1 MRRVIVRLIAAI
13 AVLAAALSCER
24 RPLYDLTNTH
34 YVRVYVDEELLNVT
48 TGFYDEENNRPEYQ
62 SPQVI
67 RIVLADPETGAMK
80 ADRYFRNRHK
90 DAKGTY
96 YDGFVIADPG
106 IYDIYAYN
114 FDTEATL
121 IRDAANYDL
130 ITAYT
135 NEIASHLRS
144 KLYSRSRSGGSKAGD
159 DERIVYDAD
168 HLFVSAVEGVTI
180 NYSDKLD
187 TLYTPEGGYFEAES
201 VVKSYYIQVK
211 VKGMK
216 YVSSAVAVLGGMA
229 GSVQITSRE
238 VNYKDPVS
246 IYFEM
251 TPGGE
256 SESAGVR
263 AVKADEIREGDPE
276 DMLIMYT
283 TFGTFGKIPQE
294 SNPLELSFD
303 FMTVY
308 GKPYS
313 ETIEI
318 APVFETEDA
327 ILRQWL
333 LIEKVIE
340 IPEPPKSANGFDP
353 GLKEWNE
360 EHIDIII

>member
-80 ADRYFRNRHK
+80 ADRYLRNRHK

-106 IYDIYAYN
+106 IYDVYAYN

-229 GSVQITSRE
+229 GSV
-238 VNYKDPVS
+238 D
-246 IYFEM
+246 YFARGQLQGHCEHLFRNDSWRRIGVCRCEGSEGGRNQGRR
-251 TPGGE
+251 PGGYAYYVHDLRYLRKD
-256 SESAGVR
+256 SAGEQSSR
-263 AVKADEIREGDPE
+263 AEFRLYDG
-276 DMLIMYT
+276 
-283 TFGTFGKIPQE
+283 
-294 SNPLELSFD
+294 
-303 FMTVY
+303 
-308 GKPYS
+308 
-313 ETIEI
+313 
-318 APVFETEDA
+318 
-327 ILRQWL
+327 LRQAL
-333 LIEKVIE
+333 QRNHRN
-340 IPEPPKSANGFDP
+340 SAC
-353 GLKEWNE
+353 L
-360 EHIDIII
+360 